1 MNTEVILGL
10 VGAASFISL
19 GLSVLGAWKFSRL
32 KRRMDELSQKTGN
45 LMEIEETVMAKNTN
59 YEDFER
65 TISNLSEK
73 LFALVKKEY
82 GIEATTYEEMIEEL
96 EELESDEKIVD
107 DLEKFFKYIEQLEYS
122 DRELTEKDKALVRQA
137 AFRLLRRSGTS
148 LEEVQDHKITG

>member
-1 MNTEVILGL
+1 MDTEVILGL

-19 GLSVLGAWKFSRL
+19 GLSILGAWKFSRL
-32 KRRMDELSQKTGN
+32 KERMDELSEKTGN

-96 EELESDEKIVD
+96 EELDSDKKLVD
-107 DLEKFFKYIEQLEYS
+107 DLEKFFRYIEQLEYS